1 MSLIMTHPQTCLRQV
16 CLYYWQVTK
25 LTKDALALG
34 VDDTTWQQMK
44 VIFTILNYYSVP
56 CIIASLQHKL
66 LDSTHR

>member
-1 MSLIMTHPQTCLRQV
+1 MFETSLPVLLATN
-16 CLYYWQVTK
+16 K

-56 CIIASLQHKL
+56 CIIATLQHKL